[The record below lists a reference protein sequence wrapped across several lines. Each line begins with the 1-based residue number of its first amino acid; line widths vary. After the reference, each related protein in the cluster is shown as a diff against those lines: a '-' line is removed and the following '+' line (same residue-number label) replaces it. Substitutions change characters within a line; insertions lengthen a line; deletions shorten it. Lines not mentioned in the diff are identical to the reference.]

1 MSGQPPIFGPATPRR
16 ERLLA
21 LGQDGPME
29 HNPDAP
35 WYGRLHWQVLTAMVV
50 GALFGFVGG
59 EEMADRVGWIG
70 DLFMKL
76 LRMVIVPLVLTS
88 IISGVASVGG
98 GRSLGRLFSKT
109 MGYYVLSS
117 FLAAFVGLLMVNLIR
132 PGVGANLTGTDQQAL
147 PELSTP
153 ESPIQLLLDIVPQNV
168 VQAAATADML
178 ALIFFCIVFGAAL
191 STLPDKSRRPLVE
204 FFDALFHVM
213 MTLTSGIIKFL
224 PIGVFAL
231 ITRMIGTTGFD
242 AFRPLAMYA
251 LTIFSGVTIHF
262 FVSLP
267 ILLILLGRISPR
279 IHFANM
285 REPLLIA
292 FSTSS
297 SGATLPVTMNVVE
310 EKVGVSNK
318 IASFV
323 LPMGATINMDGTAV
337 FECAGAL
344 FIAQAMGFD
353 LTIMQQGIV
362 VLTALLAS
370 IGAAAVPSAG
380 LVVIF
385 IVLGAIGLEGPDVNV
400 IVGSMLAIDRPL
412 DMYRTAANVFSDSC
426 GAAIIARSEGETGV
440 DTEVR

>member
-1 MSGQPPIFGPATPRR
+1 
-16 ERLLA
+16 
-21 LGQDGPME
+21 ME

-35 WYGRLHWQVLTAMVV
+35 WYLRLHWQVLIAMVLGGLV
-50 GALFGFVGG
+50 GFIFG
-59 EEMADRVGWIG
+59 EPAADRVGWIG

-76 LRMVIVPLVLTS
+76 LRMIIVPLVLTS

-109 MGYYVLSS
+109 MGYYLLSS
-117 FLAAFVGLLMVNLIR
+117 FLAAFVGLMMVNLIR
-132 PGVGANLTGTDQQAL
+132 PGVGANLTGADQQEL

-153 ESPIQLLLDIVPQNV
+153 DSPVQLLLDIIPQNV
-168 VQAAATADML
+168 IQAAATADML

-191 STLPDKSRRPLVE
+191 STLPDKTRGPLVQ
-204 FFDALFHVM
+204 FFEALFHVM
-213 MTLTSGIIKFL
+213 MNLTSGIIKFL

-231 ITRMIGTTGFD
+231 ITRMVGTTGFD
-242 AFRPLAMYA
+242 AFQPLALYA

-262 FVSLP
+262 FLTLP
-267 ILLILLGRISPR
+267 ILLIVLARISPR
-279 IHFANM
+279 IHFLNM

-297 SGATLPVTMNVVE
+297 SGATLPVTMKVVE
-310 EKVGVSNK
+310 EKVGVSTK

-323 LPMGATINMDGTAV
+323 LPMGATVNMDGTAV

-344 FIAQAMGFD
+344 FIAQALGFD

-385 IVLGAIGLEGPDVNV
+385 IVLEAIGLDDPGVNV

-412 DMYRTAANVFSDSC
+412 DMYRTAVNIFSDSC

-440 DTEVR
+440 DTEIR

>member
-1 MSGQPPIFGPATPRR
+1 
-16 ERLLA
+16 
-21 LGQDGPME
+21 ME

-50 GALFGFVGG
+50 GALFGVVGG
-59 EEMADRVGWIG
+59 EPMADRVGWIG

-153 ESPIQLLLDIVPQNV
+153 GSPIQLLLDIVPQNV

-251 LTIFSGVTIHF
+251 LTIFSGGTIHF